1 MKTFL
6 VEYSAGFGTNTHNHN
21 GFGPTIYVEEKVRYE
36 TEKDYF
42 DFAEFFLKYSKSD
55 DTYFTIKLLED
66 RELTK
71 EEKLSQEKYFLLRD
85 ATTAWAKKHHKEIDE
100 LEDLIH

>member
-6 VEYSAGFGTNTHNHN
+6 VEYAAGFGCYTHNHN
-21 GFGPTIYVEEKVRYE
+21 GFGPTIYVEEKIEYQ

-85 ATTAWAKKHHKEIDE
+85 ATTTWAKQNHKELEE
-100 LEDLIH
+100 LE